1 MVARIY
7 QNKLKSL
14 YFQCGPIGK
23 KMYQKRLKYGNIKVI
38 LSKINGL
45 FGSDNQL
52 FNLIFYHFNKN

>member
-38 LSKINGL
+38 LS
-45 FGSDNQL
+45 
-52 FNLIFYHFNKN
+52 